1 MRNVRVLAAV
11 GSLALLAL
19 PACAGEELPQGN
31 EAVDLDPAKFT
42 TEIDNRYWPMAP
54 GTRWTYRE
62 VDEQGKEARVVV
74 TATSTTKRIAN
85 GVTARVVRDTVTE
98 HGEVI
103 EDTFDWYAQ
112 DEDGN
117 VWYLGEDTAELEDGA
132 ITTKE
137 GSFEAGK
144 DGALPGIIM
153 PADPKDGMRYRQ
165 EYYKGHA
172 EDNGEILSVD
182 ERVDVPAGSFGDAI
196 LTKDTNSLEP
206 DVVEYKLYAARVGPV
221 LTFGVSGEGG
231 SETLLEQETVAAE
244 TARAAGTTQLGRPY
258 P

>member
-1 MRNVRVLAAV
+1 VPNRRVLAAV
-11 GSLALLAL
+11 GGLALFAL
-19 PACAGEELPQGN
+19 PACASDQLPQGS
-31 EAVDLDPAKFT
+31 EAVDLNPSKLTA
-42 TEIDNRYWPMAP
+42 EIDNRYWPIAP

-62 VDEQGKEARVVV
+62 VDDEGKEARVVV
-74 TATSTTKRIAN
+74 TATSETKRIAN

-98 HGEVI
+98 DGEVI

-117 VWYLGEDTAELEDGA
+117 IWYLGEDTAEFEDGEVK
-132 ITTKE
+132 TKE

-144 DGALPGIIM
+144 DGAQPGIVM

-182 ERVDVPAGSFGDAI
+182 ERAEVPAGSFDDAI
-196 LTKDTNSLEP
+196 LTKDTNTLEP
-206 DVVEYKLYAARVGPV
+206 HVVEYKLYAAGVGPV
-221 LTFGVSGEGG
+221 LTFAVSGGG
-231 SETLLEQETVAAE
+231 GGETLVKKETVGAE
-244 TARAAGTTQLGRPY
+244 AARAAGTTPLGQPY
-258 P
+258 Q